1 MNQTDS
7 TGPEK
12 LWNKNFFIQWQ
23 GQMISRLGTQ
33 AFIIGQLFFIKQETG
48 SATLLGLLA
57 MLSSLPGLIMGPIGG
72 VLADRF
78 SRKLI
83 IILSDFVRGISL
95 LVLCAALLF
104 MEDNTN
110 YVLFVIFLVSIL
122 NSIITPVF
130 SSSIQ
135 STIPDLVPQEKV
147 TSANSIAQLSV
158 QLTVFLGQMMGG
170 TLYRIFGPLT
180 LFFVDALSFFYSS
193 TSELFVDIPPVKSKK
208 TIQWKGIFNSF
219 WQDLVEGWKYVV
231 NRPGLKE
238 AILASAMLAFFSTPV
253 IILLP
258 FYVEDFLKVKIDWYG
273 YLLAFTGLGA
283 IFGYILAGTLRLK
296 GMGKSKTLIGFMFV
310 NSIGYGL
317 LGFIRNPYLAVL
329 VAFIAGVATGF
340 ITVHITSI
348 IQQSTPTEIRG
359 RVLGLLGAISG
370 SLTPLAMGL
379 SGVIADLLNQN
390 LTLIYVGCGIIMTLL
405 VLVFA
410 FRKDFRV
417 FLGFTPEFN
426 KQAGVE

>member
-1 MNQTDS
+1 MNNTEI
-7 TGPEK
+7 TGPDK
-12 LWNKNFFIQWQ
+12 LWNRNFFIQWQ
-23 GQMISRLGTQ
+23 GQMVSRLGTQ

-57 MLSSLPGLIMGPIGG
+57 MLSSLPGLIMGPVGG

-83 IILSDFVRGISL
+83 IILSDFIRGVSL
-95 LVLCAALLF
+95 LVLCAALIF
-104 MEDNTN
+104 MADNRN
-110 YVLFVIFLVSIL
+110 FVLLVMFFVSIL
-122 NSIITPVF
+122 NSIITPIF

-158 QLTVFLGQMMGG
+158 QITVFFGQMLGG

-193 TSELFVDIPPVKSKK
+193 ASEVLVDIPPTKSKEP
-208 TIQWKGIFNSF
+208 IQWKGIFNTF
-219 WQDLVEGWKYVV
+219 WQDLVEGWKYVID
-231 NRPGLKE
+231 RPGLKE
-238 AILASAMLAFFSTPV
+238 AILASALLAFFSTPI

-273 YLLAFTGLGA
+273 YFLAFTGLGA
-283 IFGYILAGTLRLK
+283 ILGYILAGTLRLR
-296 GMGKSKTLIGFMFV
+296 GKQKSNVLIGFMFV
-310 NSIGYGL
+310 NSIGYGI
-317 LGFIRNPYLAVL
+317 LGFIHNPYLAVF
-329 VAFIAGVATGF
+329 VAFIAGIATGF

-359 RVLGLLGAISG
+359 RVLGLLGALSG

-379 SGVIADLLNQN
+379 SGIIADLLDQN
-390 LTLIYVGCGIIMTLL
+390 LTLIYVGCGIIMT
-405 VLVFA
+405 VLILGFA
-410 FRKDFRV
+410 FKKDFRM
-417 FLGFTPEFN
+417 FLSFTPEL
-426 KQAGVE
+426 KKPVGS